1 MSDKLLYKRL
11 TDGIQELLDT
21 DAKAGFESMGRSI
34 GEQLFI
40 CHLYD
45 YLSREVSPTSH
56 ALSEGFA
63 HLLYQIYQEVQG
75 IRPTD
80 PPMDK
85 GMQFLLIRRK
95 EPQGVRIDSHLMTA
109 IGADRTPIDGIAMN
123 LLKFESDNTT
133 VRAELPD
140 SVAVLSLCVECAGV
154 IVSRR
159 SNVSSTCS
167 NACRTAGSRRDR
179 LRDPERKDIIKG
191 QTQQGQEILR
201 QVSLQL
207 AELLRDRSLQTLEKM
222 GCPAELKAAKGKV
235 SKEKLR
241 AFTGYGI
248 EKFEEQ
254 YGRNDLRMGYS
265 IKIDGLAF
273 PLFNPDDWE
282 PNDEAKKVIRQL
294 KTMIKEKSSLYLGDL
309 GDEKRAKLAELCPGH
324 PYTNKFPK
332 AERADVRERRLT
344 AAQEA
349 FHWKREG
356 ANAFKFK
363 MKGISGKTNTTKLD
377 RLEMMEKAEEIVAE
391 RKERAELAKKALK
404 RLVLLPTLVIHDSL
418 LQEELDEIEEGGDEW
433 NEILDEAL
441 EDGRASFEPEE
452 YPEVD
457 SSDIE
462 RFLEARITAQMEEEQ
477 FDQMRDD
484 RAEAESDSK

>member
-11 TDGIQELLDT
+11 TEGIQELLDT
-21 DAKAGFESMGRSI
+21 DAKSNFDPEGVSV

-40 CHLYD
+40 CHIYD
-45 YLSREVSPTSH
+45 YLSREVSKDSQ
-56 ALSEGFA
+56 ALSHGFA
-63 HLLYQIYQEVQG
+63 HLLYQLYNSTTGRGQIPELDTSLG
-75 IRPTD
+75 
-80 PPMDK
+80 
-85 GMQFLLIRRK
+85 FLMLRDRY
-95 EPQGVRIDSHLMTA
+95 EPRTIDTYLVGA
-109 IGADRTPIDGIAMN
+109 IGFDSSLVDRAALD
-123 LLKFESDNTT
+123 LLKFEADNTT

-140 SVAVLSLCVECAGV
+140 SVAVLSMCVECAGI

-179 LRDPERKDIIKG
+179 LNDPNRESTIRG
-191 QTQQGQEILR
+191 QTQQGQEVLR
-201 QVSLQL
+201 QVSLKL
-207 AELLRDRSLQTLEKM
+207 AELLRDRSIQTLEQMK
-222 GCPAELKAAKGKV
+222 GCPDEFKTAKGKITAKQLRDFTEYEIEIV
-235 SKEKLR
+235 SRRGRSMGFEIRVGSPKWKVFKKLD
-241 AFTGYGI
+241 I
-248 EKFEEQ
+248 EPTPPA
-254 YGRNDLRMGYS
+254 R
-265 IKIDGLAF
+265 KI
-273 PLFNPDDWE
+273 
-282 PNDEAKKVIRQL
+282 IRQL
-294 KTMIKEKSSLYLGDL
+294 ETMLKESPSLYLGEL
-309 GDEKRAKLAELCPGH
+309 GDDLRAKLAELCPGH
-324 PYTNKFPK
+324 LYTKKFHK

-452 YPEVD
+452 YTAID

-462 RFLEARITAQMEEEQ
+462 RFLEERITAQMEEEQ
-477 FDQMRDD
+477 FEQMRDD